1 MKSYIL
7 ALFCLLPCFALYSQK
22 KDSTVQK
29 PSISTHKL
37 LGNSW
42 YFSGSYNIARTN
54 EVDINIGRT
63 YGTVSKGNEIG
74 PITTSSY
81 GLGFALATNDGKTK
95 QLAKAF
101 YEYCFFYIPP
111 ISFGARADYFY
122 DLTDKAHY
130 IRPSLGLS
138 LLHLDIFYNY
148 SFNLSHTS
156 NDFGHGISFRLKY
169 FHKKKNWK
177 EPYP

>member
-1 MKSYIL
+1 MKSYTLVL
-7 ALFCLLPCFALYSQK
+7 ACLLVCFLASSQK
-22 KDSTVQK
+22 KDTMVRQPIAT
-29 PSISTHKL
+29 PSKL

-42 YFSGSYNIARTN
+42 YFSASYNISESN

-63 YGTVSKGNEIG
+63 YGTVSKGNGVG

-81 GLGFALATNDGKTK
+81 GLGFALANKDGQAK

-111 ISFGARADYFY
+111 ISFGARADYLY
-122 DLTDKAHY
+122 DLKDKAHY
-130 IRPSLGLS
+130 IRPSMGLS

-148 SFNLSHTS
+148 SFNLGNAS
-156 NDFGHGISFRLKY
+156 NGFGHGISFRLKY
-169 FHKKKNWK
+169 FHNKKHWK
-177 EPYP
+177 EIYP

>member
-7 ALFCLLPCFALYSQK
+7 ILTYLICCFPVFSQR
-22 KDSTVQK
+22 KDSVVKT
-29 PSISTHKL
+29 PNISNHKL

-42 YFSGSYNIARTN
+42 YFSVSYNISRTN
-54 EVDINIGRT
+54 EVDFNIGRT
-63 YGTVSKGNEIG
+63 YGAVSKANEIG

-81 GLGFALATNDGKTK
+81 GLGFGLAPKNGQTK

-111 ISFGARADYFY
+111 ISFGGRADYFY

-138 LLHLDIFYNY
+138 LLHFDIFYNY
-148 SFNLSHTS
+148 SFNVSSTS

-169 FHKKKNWK
+169 FHKKNHWK
-177 EPYP
+177 EIYP